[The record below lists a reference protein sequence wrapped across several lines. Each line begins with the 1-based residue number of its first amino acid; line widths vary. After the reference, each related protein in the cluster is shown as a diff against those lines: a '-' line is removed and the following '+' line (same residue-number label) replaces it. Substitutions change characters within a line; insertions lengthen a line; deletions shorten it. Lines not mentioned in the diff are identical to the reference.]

1 MDNRWYSQL
10 KRGLKV
16 TTDYLIMLIVF
27 VVFAL
32 LALNFA
38 KEGSAG
44 FVPLFSFL
52 VFLLSFYTIYVD
64 MRNIAFKEKRPQYNI
79 NPSPFKGLFY
89 GLIGVIPL
97 IILQIIVMNLGFPES
112 LQTFQ
117 RRIYQGIGGP
127 LYWFTRLIGNQPLH
141 YLLSFILIVI
151 IAGLGYFA
159 GHYEFYMAAYVRK
172 LLGIKPK
179 KRPPKR

>member
-1 MDNRWYSQL
+1 MDNRWFSQL

-16 TTDYLIMLIVF
+16 TGDYFTMLVLF

-32 LALNFA
+32 LALNFSND
-38 KEGSAG
+38 GSAG
-44 FVPLFSFL
+44 FVPVFSFL
-52 VFLLSFYTIYVD
+52 VFLVTFYVVYVD
-64 MRNIAFKEKRPQYNI
+64 MRTMAFKEKRPQYGI

-89 GLIGVIPL
+89 GLIGVIPP
-97 IILQIIVMNLGFPES
+97 IVLQIIVMSLSIPEP

-127 LYWFTRLIGNQPLH
+127 LYWFTRIIGTQPIH
-141 YLLSFILIVI
+141 YFLSYVLVIL
-151 IAGLGYFA
+151 IAGLGYYA
-159 GHYEFYMAAYVRK
+159 GHREFYFVSTMRN

-179 KRPPKR
+179 KRPHR